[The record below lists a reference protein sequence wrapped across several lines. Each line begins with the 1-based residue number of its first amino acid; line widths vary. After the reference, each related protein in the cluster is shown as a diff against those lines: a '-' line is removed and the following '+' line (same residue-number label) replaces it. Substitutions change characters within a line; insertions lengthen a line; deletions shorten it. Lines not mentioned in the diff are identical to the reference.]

1 MNEIEQAA
9 ALAAAWEKLP
19 LSNDFMFC
27 RVMSNLDVC
36 REFIERLLHI
46 KIERLAQPESQKAV
60 NISADT
66 RGVRFD
72 VYVKDSSRVF
82 DLEMQVANQGDLP
95 FRARY
100 YQGALDMDM
109 LELGEPVTNLKESYI
124 VFLCLFDPFKQRLP
138 VYTVQKIFAEKQE
151 VSYTD
156 GTNTVFFN
164 CRAYKDAGNEQVQN
178 ILSYLVN
185 GTAKDGFTAQLE
197 RHVETARQNEIWRKE
212 FMTLEMIKTA
222 RQNEIWRK
230 EFMTLEMIKMQQQEI
245 GFAKGLAIGEQRGRN
260 EGIAIGEQR
269 GIIIGTEQAAR
280 NMLADGFSV
289 KQTARLTGLSEEQ
302 VRALAAAQ

>member
-197 RHVETARQNEIWRKE
+197 RHVETARQNE
-212 FMTLEMIKTA
+212 L
-222 RQNEIWRK
+222 WRK

-245 GFAKGLAIGEQRGRN
+245 GFARGLAIGEQRGRN

-269 GIIIGTEQAAR
+269 GIARGRNEGIIIGTEQAAR

-302 VRALAAAQ
+302 VRALATAQ

>member
-197 RHVETARQNEIWRKE
+197 RHVETARQNELWRKE
-212 FMTLEMIKTA
+212 FMT
-222 RQNEIWRK
+222 
-230 EFMTLEMIKMQQQEI
+230 FEMIKMQQQEI
-245 GFAKGLAIGEQRGRN
+245 GFAKGLAIGRN

-269 GIIIGTEQAAR
+269 GRNEGIIIGTEQAAR

-302 VRALAAAQ
+302 VRALAATQ

>member
-197 RHVETARQNEIWRKE
+197 RHV
-212 FMTLEMIKTA
+212 
-222 RQNEIWRK
+222 
-230 EFMTLEMIKMQQQEI
+230 
-245 GFAKGLAIGEQRGRN
+245 GRTKY
-260 EGIAIGEQR
+260 GGKS
-269 GIIIGTEQAAR
+269 
-280 NMLADGFSV
+280 L
-289 KQTARLTGLSEEQ
+289 
-302 VRALAAAQ
+302 

>member
-197 RHVETARQNEIWRKE
+197 RHVETARQNELWRKE
-212 FMTLEMIKTA
+212 FMT
-222 RQNEIWRK
+222 
-230 EFMTLEMIKMQQQEI
+230 FEMIKMQQQEI
-245 GFAKGLAIGEQRGRN
+245 GFAKGLAIGRN

-269 GIIIGTEQAAR
+269 GRNEGIIIGTEQAAR

-302 VRALAAAQ
+302 VRALATAQ

>member
-197 RHVETARQNEIWRKE
+197 RHVETARQNE
-212 FMTLEMIKTA
+212 L
-222 RQNEIWRK
+222 WRK

-245 GFAKGLAIGEQRGRN
+245 GFARGLAIGEQRGRN

-269 GIIIGTEQAAR
+269 GIARGRNEGIIIGTEQAAR

-302 VRALAAAQ
+302 VRALAATQ

>member
-109 LELGEPVTNLKESYI
+109 LKTGEPVTNLKESYI

-138 VYTVQKIFAEKQE
+138 VYTVQKIFA
-151 VSYTD
+151 
-156 GTNTVFFN
+156 
-164 CRAYKDAGNEQVQN
+164 
-178 ILSYLVN
+178 LSYLVN
-185 GTAKDGFTAQLE
+185 GMAKDGFTAQLE
-197 RHVETARQNEIWRKE
+197 RHVETARQNE
-212 FMTLEMIKTA
+212 L
-222 RQNEIWRK
+222 WRK

-245 GFAKGLAIGEQRGRN
+245 GFARGLAIGEQRG
-260 EGIAIGEQR
+260 IARGRDE

-302 VRALAAAQ
+302 VQALAAAQ